1 MLLGIAVL
9 TVWVPRRVGFVI
21 DDLVAGR
28 LTGAV
33 LWREL
38 AILVAMG
45 VAIYLLRVGWRLQLF
60 RAAFRLGVELRV
72 RLYERLS
79 LQGPPFFHRQR
90 TGDLMALATNDV
102 DAVEMAAGEAFLAAF
117 DGTLTLVLVVAMMT
131 LGVDWRLGIV
141 ALLPF
146 PFMAWAFWVI
156 STHVHGAWRA
166 VARPLLQPQ
175 RARAGNRGRGPHAA
189 RAGTRI
195 ACRAATSASAR
206 NARRTQASTRRNGRR
221 PTSPRSGSRSPW
233 RRC

>member
-1 MLLGIAVL
+1 MPIAVL
-9 TVWVPRRVGFVI
+9 AVVPRRVGF
-21 DDLVAGR
+21 AGR

-45 VAIYLLRVGWRLQLF
+45 VVIYLLRVGWRLQLF

-72 RLYERLS
+72 RLYERLT

-117 DGTLTLVLVVAMMT
+117 DGSLTLVLVVAMMT
-131 LGVDWRLGIV
+131 LGVDWRLSLV

-146 PFMAWAFWVI
+146 PFMAWAFWRI
-156 STHVHGAWRA
+156 STHVHDAWRRRSTA
-166 VARPLLQPQ
+166 FPPQ
-175 RARAGNRGRGPHAA
+175 RACPGNRGRVHAA
-189 RAGTRI
+189 A
-195 ACRAATSASAR
+195 
-206 NARRTQASTRRNGRR
+206 
-221 PTSPRSGSRSPW
+221 
-233 RRC
+233 